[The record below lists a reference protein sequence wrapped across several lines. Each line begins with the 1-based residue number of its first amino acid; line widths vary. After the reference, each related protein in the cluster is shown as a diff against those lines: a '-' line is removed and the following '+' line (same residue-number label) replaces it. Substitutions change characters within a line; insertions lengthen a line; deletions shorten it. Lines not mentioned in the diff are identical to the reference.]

1 MQYHIKLTNW
11 ANDAERL
18 GDIRR
23 TVFIEEQKVPENLE
37 WDESDDDATHVLA
50 TNNDNKPIATARIKA
65 DGHIGR
71 MAVLKAHRKHGVGS
85 AMLKQL
91 IEHARTQQLA
101 RVFVDAQITAMP
113 FYAKHGFVAIS
124 DEFMDAGIPH
134 KTMQRVL

>member
-1 MQYHIKLTNW
+1 MPYHIKLTDW

-18 GDIRR
+18 SDIRR

-37 WDESDDDATHVLA
+37 WDESDDACTHILA
-50 TNNDNKPIATARIKA
+50 TDNNNKPVGTARITA

-71 MAVLKAHRKHGVGS
+71 MAVLKAHRGHGIGS

-91 IEHARTQQLA
+91 IDQAREQLLA
-101 RVFVDAQITAMP
+101 RVFVHAQITAMP
-113 FYAKHGFVAIS
+113 FYARHGFVAIS

-134 KTMQRVL
+134 QTMQLEL

>member
-1 MQYHIKLTNW
+1 MQYHIKLTDW

-37 WDESDDDATHVLA
+37 WDESDDDCTHILA
-50 TNNDNKPIATARIKA
+50 TDNNNKPVGTARITA

-71 MAVLKAHRKHGVGS
+71 MAVLKAHRNHGIGS

-91 IEHARTQQLA
+91 IDHARALELSRVYLHAQL
-101 RVFVDAQITAMP
+101 TAMP
-113 FYAKHGFVAIS
+113 FYARHGFVTIS
-124 DEFMDAGIPH
+124 DEFIDAGIPH
-134 KTMQRVL
+134 KAMQLEL

>member
-37 WDESDDDATHVLA
+37 WDESDDDAIHVLA
-50 TNNDNKPIATARIKA
+50 TNNDNKPVATARIKA

-85 AMLKQL
+85 TMLKQL
-91 IEHARTQQLA
+91 IEQARAQQLA
-101 RVFVDAQITAMP
+101 RVFVHAQITAMP

-124 DEFMDAGIPH
+124 DEFLDAGIPH
-134 KTMQRVL
+134 KTMQLEL

>member
-1 MQYHIKLTNW
+1 MKYHIKLTNW

-18 GDIRR
+18 SDIRR

-37 WDESDDDATHVLA
+37 WDESDDDCIHILA
-50 TNNDNKPIATARIKA
+50 TDNNSKPVGTARITA

-71 MAVLKAHRKHGVGS
+71 MAVLKAHRGHGIGS

-91 IEHARTQQLA
+91 IEQAREQLLA
-101 RVFVDAQITAMP
+101 RVIVHAQITAMP
-113 FYAKHGFVAIS
+113 FYARHGFVAIS

-134 KTMQRVL
+134 KTMQLEL

>member
-11 ANDAERL
+11 ANDADRL

-50 TNNDNKPIATARIKA
+50 TDNDNKPVATARIKD

-71 MAVLKAHRKHGVGS
+71 MAVLKAHRKHGIGS

-91 IEHARTQQLA
+91 IDHAREQLLA
-101 RVFVDAQITAMP
+101 RVFVHAQITAMP

-134 KTMQRVL
+134 KIMQLEL